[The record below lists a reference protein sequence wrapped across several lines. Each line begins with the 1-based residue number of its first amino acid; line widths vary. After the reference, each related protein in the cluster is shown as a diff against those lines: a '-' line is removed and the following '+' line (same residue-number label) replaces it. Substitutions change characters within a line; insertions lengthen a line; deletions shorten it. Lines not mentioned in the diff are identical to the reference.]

1 MPRRRPALSP
11 TSPAAVALDCAFRL
25 CAAYLQGGFSKAT
38 DFGGAIAELNPGLTR
53 AVPFAIVS
61 RRMIARNTGNYWLIW
76 QISQAASASVEC

>member
-38 DFGGAIAELNPGLTR
+38 DFGGAIAELNHRPNAGGPIR
-53 AVPFAIVS
+53 D
-61 RRMIARNTGNYWLIW
+61 R
-76 QISQAASASVEC
+76 VETYDR